1 MRMPAR
7 PCRRLSARLRA
18 GLLLLGCVALL
29 VRAGPAAA
37 HPHNAAPPVDLTLS
51 VRGSEVLGVLVVDK
65 WQVATWG
72 QPPGQRVDL
81 AHDIAP
87 DEIVRR
93 LGTRCQVWLDGE
105 PSTPR
110 VTKVTEPSKGAI
122 EVMVPTL
129 RVVLAFPARG
139 APREIRVLW
148 GDFEGIFWEG
158 KAEVALQVEA
168 QGNVD
173 TKTLSAQEPEY
184 RWHVR
189 PPPAFRAPLPPLPQ
203 PPAPVHLPLLALVL
217 GLLGALLPFLPPLRR
232 AAGARRWMPGPVLLL
247 AAVLLGRAGVGSLA
261 LGGAAGGSL
270 QPTPAQAQQV
280 ATTLLTNVYRAF
292 DAEGEKAIY
301 DLLAGSVERGLLDS
315 LYADVWESLVLREQ
329 GGAVCRV
336 ADVTFGEGHVT
347 LAPDG
352 SAAFEAEQA
361 WQVRGTVSHWGHA
374 HERLL
379 ALRARVAVRHDG
391 TSWRIHGVEMLENRR
406 VDEGKGPAP
415 AGTDAR

>member
-1 MRMPAR
+1 MRTRSRRLLALLLAAAAALLAPAR
-7 PCRRLSARLRA
+7 GA
-18 GLLLLGCVALL
+18 V
-29 VRAGPAAA
+29 A
-37 HPHNAAPPVDLTLS
+37 HPHNAAPPVDLTLA

-87 DEIVRR
+87 EEIVRR
-93 LGTRCQVWLDGE
+93 LATRCTVWLDGE

-110 VTKVTEPSKGAI
+110 VTKVTEPSKGAT

-129 RVVLAFPARG
+129 RVVLAFPARA
-139 APREIRVLW
+139 APREIRVQW
-148 GDFEGIFWEG
+148 GDFDGILWEN
-158 KAEVALQVEA
+158 KVEVALQVEA

-173 TKTLSAQEPEY
+173 TKTLSPQEPEY
-184 RWHVR
+184 RWHLR

-203 PPAPVHLPLLALVL
+203 PPAPVRLPLLALAL

-232 AAGARRWMPGPVLLL
+232 ATGARRWLPGPALLL
-247 AAVLLGRAGVGSLA
+247 GAVLLGRAGVGSLA
-261 LGGAAGGSL
+261 LGAAAGASL
-270 QPTPAQAQQV
+270 QPTEPQARQV

-336 ADVTFGEGHVT
+336 AEVTFGEGRVT

-352 SAAFEAEQA
+352 SAAFVVEQA
-361 WQVRGTVSHWGHA
+361 WQVRGSVSHWGHS

-391 TSWRIHGVEMLENRR
+391 TAWRIHGIEMLENQRL
-406 VDEGKGPAP
+406 DEGKGLPP
-415 AGTDAR
+415 AGTGAR